1 MVHSPSIYDIN
12 FTAVESSEGIAR
24 AVEIPVCREPPYTT
38 RPLVGAISESLPPYL
53 H

>member
-1 MVHSPSIYDIN
+1 MVYSPSVYGIN
-12 FTAVESSEGIAR
+12 FTVVESSEGIAR

-38 RPLVGAISESLPPYL
+38 RLLVGAISESLPPYL